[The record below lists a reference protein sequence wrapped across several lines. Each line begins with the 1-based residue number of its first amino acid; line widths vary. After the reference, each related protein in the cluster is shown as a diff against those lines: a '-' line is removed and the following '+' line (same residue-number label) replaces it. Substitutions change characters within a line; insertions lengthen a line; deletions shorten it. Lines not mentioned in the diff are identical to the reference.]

1 MTSNVV
7 STGLK
12 KNRKLKNDKMKKSIL
27 ILCVLLMAAI
37 PSACTESHK
46 TPPELDKPQ
55 PGPNPDPKPEPSEGK
70 EKMLWFDAEANF
82 QRFSTQAG
90 IIAMLD
96 KTQEAGFNKI
106 VVDVKPVEG
115 DVLYK
120 SEFMTQATTIGS
132 VNVADRGWDYL
143 QFFLDEA
150 HKRNLKVTVST
161 TVFPMGMP
169 STRQGPAYRGTTW
182 KGKTLSLIHI

>member
-1 MTSNVV
+1 
-7 STGLK
+7 
-12 KNRKLKNDKMKKSIL
+12 
-27 ILCVLLMAAI
+27 
-37 PSACTESHK
+37 
-46 TPPELDKPQ
+46 
-55 PGPNPDPKPEPSEGK
+55 
-70 EKMLWFDAEANF
+70 MLWFDAEANF

-182 KGKTLSLIHI
+182 KGKPACNTSPRAWSTSRMTPRRSQRSSIPSCPKFRSSPCVSFVK